1 MLEFIRGLFAAYE
14 TIDLKAHRIVVFG
27 KNSEIAG
34 LNSKLNAAN
43 DKVSDLTAANKNLQ
57 TNIET
62 YQAERDKLHVRIDAA
77 IKALQL

>member
-1 MLEFIRGLFAAYE
+1 MLEFLRRSCNSLFEPRIWIRRSKYNALFGDYV
-14 TIDLKAHRIVVFG
+14 DRC
-27 KNSEIAG
+27 
-34 LNSKLNAAN
+34 SKLNAAN